1 MKKFLF
7 FVFVMSAV
15 LLGIYSEDQFL
26 WCTRLFSN
34 DPHVHTI
41 QQGEYFSKI
50 SQQYYGTATYWKE
63 LAMINRAPISDLV
76 FPGEEIV
83 VPSLEAIQELRKSRS
98 LTSVNKIV
106 KTQRDWI
113 ASNVVEP
120 TNTLA
125 QNDPAAYNQPMMPQ
139 QPASQVQESESATDQ
154 LAQEQPVE
162 DEKASLLPIV
172 IIGLATLFVIGGLAF
187 MIAKGR
193 KKKEAK
199 KETVIKKERVK
210 EKEAGHE
217 DDFSSSFSKKREP
230 MLVE

>member
-83 VPSLEAIQELRKSRS
+83 VPSLEAIQELRKS
-98 LTSVNKIV
+98 I
-106 KTQRDWI
+106 
-113 ASNVVEP
+113 
-120 TNTLA
+120 
-125 QNDPAAYNQPMMPQ
+125 
-139 QPASQVQESESATDQ
+139 
-154 LAQEQPVE
+154 
-162 DEKASLLPIV
+162 
-172 IIGLATLFVIGGLAF
+172 
-187 MIAKGR
+187 
-193 KKKEAK
+193 
-199 KETVIKKERVK
+199 
-210 EKEAGHE
+210 
-217 DDFSSSFSKKREP
+217 
-230 MLVE
+230 

>member
-41 QQGEYFSKI
+41 QKGEYFSKI

-98 LTSVNKIV
+98 LTLVNKIV
-106 KTQRDWI
+106 KGQEDWI

-120 TNTLA
+120 TNSLT
-125 QNDPAAYNQPMMPQ
+125 QNNAAAYNRPMMPQ
-139 QPASQVQESESATDQ
+139 QPAEQVQQSESSTHRLTQ
-154 LAQEQPVE
+154 QQPVE
-162 DEKASLLPIV
+162 AEKASLLPIF
-172 IIGLATLFVIGGLAF
+172 IIGLVTLFVIGGLTF
-187 MIAKGR
+187 IIVKGR

-199 KETVIKKERVK
+199 KETVLKKERVK
-210 EKEAGHE
+210 EKEDGHE
-217 DDFSSSFSKKREP
+217 DDFTSSFSKKREP